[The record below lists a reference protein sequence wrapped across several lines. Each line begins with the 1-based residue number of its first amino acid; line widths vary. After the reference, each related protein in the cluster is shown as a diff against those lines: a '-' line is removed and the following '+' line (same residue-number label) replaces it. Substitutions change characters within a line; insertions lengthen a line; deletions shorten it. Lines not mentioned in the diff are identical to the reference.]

1 MRDSVLERVARKG
14 VLNVVMSE
22 ETPELPWLVPVS
34 PVEPYTKVS
43 GVEPCTKVT
52 G

>member
-34 PVEPYTKVS
+34 PVEPYTK
-43 GVEPCTKVT
+43 GTDAACCTKVI
-52 G
+52 